1 MTFFC
6 RLSEVCITLVTFWV
20 IAENNLSVKHK
31 FMSLLLNSSRYDSET
46 CHFAEVV
53 VLKKMYPLFDGPFFH
68 NIGLWEQVFWGR
80 SSFNYVVSG
89 LSSSK
94 VSACSML
101 IKEFCGGKAGWN
113 DRAVFI
119 ETNFG

>member
-1 MTFFC
+1 METDRGPDFVVKDARAHRFTV
-6 RLSEVCITLVTFWV
+6 LHQSTGGIKGLFHQFYTL
-20 IAENNLSVKHK
+20 
-31 FMSLLLNSSRYDSET
+31 MSAHTSLGILLHMWEKKKSS
-46 CHFAEVV
+46 
-53 VLKKMYPLFDGPFFH
+53 
-68 NIGLWEQVFWGR
+68 
-80 SSFNYVVSG
+80 VVSG

-113 DRAVFI
+113 DRAIFI